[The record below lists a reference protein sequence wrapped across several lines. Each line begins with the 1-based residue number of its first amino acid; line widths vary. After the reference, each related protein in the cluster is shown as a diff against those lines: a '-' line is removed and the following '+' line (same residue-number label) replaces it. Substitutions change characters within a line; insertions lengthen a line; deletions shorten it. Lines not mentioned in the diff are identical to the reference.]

1 MNENHRGATKEEM
14 PKWQQIG
21 RGASVRG
28 EEEGYTGSSDADG
41 SRGCC
46 GSVASA
52 HSVFFHTLLKTALFF
67 LWEVSIFELRG
78 NQFMPSLVSATL
90 YEKGRIDPWALTWWC
105 TTLMLHLRLSILMAY
120 CFLLSWDIL
129 NMLCRLHSKYQQYA
143 YFCLL
148 KEEFTSVNHKRAMWV
163 LRINHSLW

>member
-14 PKWQQIG
+14 PKRQQIG

-90 YEKGRIDPWALTWWC
+90 YEKGRIYCWQWALGSACSSPGDPSQRPLPSEDGITEFPLEMSSGVHQC
-105 TTLMLHLRLSILMAY
+105 GVHLG
-120 CFLLSWDIL
+120 FP
-129 NMLCRLHSKYQQYA
+129 
-143 YFCLL
+143 
-148 KEEFTSVNHKRAMWV
+148 
-163 LRINHSLW
+163 